1 MFQTEESYSTLMS
14 QENRQS
20 SPSHCLSTSMEM
32 DDPKPKRERK
42 IRKGSIDWEVF
53 EHPEAYCKNFDMV
66 VDAPTTDE
74 VKDLPS
80 SPSPLSVKVK
90 LVGGKRRRQ
99 KENDETFRHSMK
111 TISQM
116 ANSIASTYL
125 ETGKMFNCDES
136 DSRVEGGDDE
146 KDDRENENDDG
157 QENSNEIDKKKDE
170 SFQEKFADCV
180 VQTVNSIRQKR
191 KKKLDKHEDKQRKKR
206 RRRFLHRLHRSLR
219 DDENDDNLLDD
230 DSSSE
235 ENFSH
240 QESSDSPSE
249 SEETTDDDVETATIT
264 MTFARKVVG
273 KRTAEELRKKR
284 ERVEHRKKRKE
295 RLKMWSQTDYH
306 KINSIDIDETD
317 ERYDDPFIDKKVKYE
332 HEASHFTRELKCLS
346 KNENLIAFR
355 KTFLLYQLLHQLL
368 YLKSNVYNRLKP
380 GSYYCFN
387 IITKHQ
393 MLKCELWT
401 RRFPYTHQDW
411 VMLTYDVRN
420 KEFFLM
426 LPSQPTRQ
434 PVNEIRKSKVLDDD
448 NVFMIMEKDENVF
461 QSWNHPRPDWELTA
475 VESAY
480 PPYSQFVV
488 HQCSKYMDA
497 NAGKVVD
504 VKASTAEMHEAF
516 VVGVE
521 SEIDRKDFR
530 NLLKYDSVYY
540 SSQSKEMVDKPKWC
554 PAFRNDWNF

>member
-1 MFQTEESYSTLMS
+1 MS

-32 DDPKPKRERK
+32 DDPKRKKERK
-42 IRKGSIDWEVF
+42 IRKGSLDWEVF
-53 EHPEAYCKNFDMV
+53 EHPESRCKNFEMV

-74 VKDLPS
+74 VEDFPS
-80 SPSPLSVKVK
+80 SPSPLRVKVK
-90 LVGGKRRRQ
+90 VVGGKHRQQ
-99 KENDETFRHSMK
+99 KENDEAFRHSVK
-111 TISQM
+111 NISRM

-125 ETGKMFNCDES
+125 ETGKTRNCDES

-146 KDDRENENDDG
+146 KYDRENENDDG

-170 SFQEKFADCV
+170 SFQEKFTDCV
-180 VQTVNSIRQKR
+180 VQTINSIHQKR
-191 KKKLDKHEDKQRKKR
+191 KTKLDKHEDKQRKKR
-206 RRRFLHRLHRSLR
+206 RRRRFLYHSLR
-219 DDENDDNLLDD
+219 DDENDDNSLDD

-264 MTFARKVVG
+264 MTFDRKVVG

-284 ERVEHRKKRKE
+284 ERAERRKKIKE
-295 RLKMWSQTDYH
+295 RLKMWHQTDYH
-306 KINSIDIDETD
+306 KIDSSDIDEAD

-332 HEASHFTRELKCLS
+332 HEASHFTIELKRF
-346 KNENLIAFR
+346 KKHENLISFR

-380 GSYYCFN
+380 GLYYCFN

-393 MLKCELWT
+393 MLKHYLWT
-401 RRFPYTHQDW
+401 RRFPYTQQDW

-420 KEFFLM
+420 NEFFLM

-434 PVNEIRKSKVLDDD
+434 PVNEIRKSKVLDDN
-448 NVFMIMEKDENVF
+448 NVFMIMTKDENVL
-461 QSWNHPRPDWELTA
+461 QSWNHPRPNWELTA
-475 VESAY
+475 IESVY

-488 HQCSKYMDA
+488 HQCVTYTDA

-504 VKASTAEMHEAF
+504 VKVSTAEMHDAF
-516 VVGVE
+516 VVRVE

-540 SSQSKEMVDKPKWC
+540 NSESKEMVDKLKWC
-554 PAFRNDWNF
+554 PVFRNDWNF